1 MLWSP
6 DKTHNWWLRSGPISF
21 SIKKG
26 SQHAHISFG
35 KNAFSLVVVRQGSEW
50 WSLLPCYFIL
60 CGKLFQKVTLLKIIS
75 ISFRIIMCMLCGDP
89 FSVENVLGPLL
100 SHQSCAL
107 SGDRSL
113 TLETV
118 LGDSKRKVEVIMS
131 SYHRWV

>member
-1 MLWSP
+1 MVIIATILCS
-6 DKTHNWWLRSGPISF
+6 KLF
-21 SIKKG
+21 LK
-26 SQHAHISFG
+26 
-35 KNAFSLVVVRQGSEW
+35 V
-50 WSLLPCYFIL
+50 LLLKFIL
-60 CGKLFQKVTLLKIIS
+60 IY
-75 ISFRIIMCMLCGDP
+75 FRIIMCMLCGDP

-131 SYHRWV
+131 SYHR